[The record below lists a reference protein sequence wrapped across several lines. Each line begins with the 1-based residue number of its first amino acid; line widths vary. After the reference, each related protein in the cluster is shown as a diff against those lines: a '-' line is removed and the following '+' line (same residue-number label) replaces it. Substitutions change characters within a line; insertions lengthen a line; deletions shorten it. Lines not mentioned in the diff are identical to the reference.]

1 MNEDYY
7 SNKNIF
13 CNNCRKYGHL
23 FNKCKSPI
31 TSYGVILFRRI
42 DTRDLSGQ
50 GPAFGDRIEYLLIRR
65 KHTLGFIDF
74 MRGKYSVSN
83 RYYIMNMLKQMT
95 REERDSLVSKTFDE
109 LWAKVWND
117 ESVWTHDITLC
128 KKDVELY
135 NSQHRMEENTSRN
148 KFNQLCRG
156 ITISHNNGVG
166 INRRSLYTLGLLVQE
181 ATELYENWT
190 EPEWGFP
197 KGRRNYQENE
207 YECAMREFTE
217 ETGISCNEHLKLV
230 NNMFPLE
237 EIFIGSNYRSYKHKY
252 FLTCLTEPSP
262 KVNTQFVCSEVSKIE
277 WKTLDETLAV
287 LRPYNTEKRKLIK
300 LVDATIRRFYLV

>member
-1 MNEDYY
+1 MNQDYY

-31 TSYGVILFRRI
+31 TSYGVILFRK
-42 DTRDLSGQ
+42 LE
-50 GPAFGDRIEYLLIRR
+50 DRIEYLLIRR

-95 REERDSLVSKTFDE
+95 CHERHDLVSKTFDE
-109 LWAKVWND
+109 LWNKVWND
-117 ESVWTHDITLC
+117 EFSWSHDASLT
-128 KKDVELY
+128 KKDMELY
-135 NSQHRMEENTSRN
+135 NNQHRMEENVSRN
-148 KFNQLCRG
+148 KFFQLSRG
-156 ITISHNNGVG
+156 ITISSNSHNHNGVG
-166 INRRSLYTLGLLVQE
+166 ISHRSVYTLGLLVQE
-181 ATELYENWT
+181 ATELYGNWT

-207 YECAMREFTE
+207 YECAMREFSE
-217 ETGISCNEHLKLV
+217 ETGISCGDHLKLV
-230 NNMFPLE
+230 NNLFPLE
-237 EIFIGSNYRSYKHKY
+237 EVFIGSNYRSYKHKY
-252 FLTCLTEPSP
+252 FLTYQTEPHTP
-262 KVNTQFVCSEVSKIE
+262 MNKQYVCPEVSKID

-287 LRPYNTEKRKLIK
+287 LRPYNTEKRELIK
-300 LVDATIRRFYLV
+300 RVDKAIRQFYLV

>member
-1 MNEDYY
+1 MNQDFY
-7 SNKNIF
+7 SNKSVF

-31 TSYGVILFRRI
+31 TSYGVILFR
-42 DTRDLSGQ
+42 Q
-50 GPAFGDRIEYLLIRR
+50 VQDRIEYLLIRR

-83 RYYIMNMLKQMT
+83 RYYIINMLKQMT
-95 REERDSLVSKTFDE
+95 REERTHLTTHTFDE
-109 LWAKVWND
+109 LWTQVWNG
-117 ESVWTHDITLC
+117 ESVWTHDETLS
-128 KKDVELY
+128 KKEVELY

-156 ITISHNNGVG
+156 ITLSYNNSVG
-166 INRRSLYTLGLLVQE
+166 GRRIFYTLGQLVQE
-181 ATELYENWT
+181 ATELYGEWT

-217 ETGISCNEHLKLV
+217 ETGIPCGENLKLI
-230 NNMFPLE
+230 NNLFPLE

-252 FLTCLTEPSP
+252 FLTCQTDPTP
-262 KVNTQFVCSEVSKIE
+262 IVDTQYVCSEVSKIE

-287 LRPYNTEKRKLIK
+287 LRPYNTEKRKLIQR
-300 LVDATIRRFYLV
+300 VDSAIRRFYLM

>member
-1 MNEDYY
+1 MNQDFY
-7 SNKNIF
+7 SNKSVF

-42 DTRDLSGQ
+42 E
-50 GPAFGDRIEYLLIRR
+50 DRIEYLLIRR

-95 REERDSLVSKTFDE
+95 QDEREQLITKTFDE
-109 LWAKVWND
+109 LWSSVWND
-117 ESVWTHDITLC
+117 EFAWTHDKTLNR
-128 KKDVELY
+128 KDVELY
-135 NSQHRMEENTSRN
+135 NNQHRVEEITSRN
-148 KFNQLCRG
+148 KFHQLCRG
-156 ITISHNNGVG
+156 ISISYHNH
-166 INRRSLYTLGLLVQE
+166 NRGAYTLRQLVQE
-181 ATELYENWT
+181 ATDLYENWT

-207 YECAMREFTE
+207 FECAMREFAE
-217 ETGISCNEHLKLV
+217 ETGISCGNNLKLV
-230 NNMFPLE
+230 NNLFPLE

-252 FLTCLTEPSP
+252 FLTCQTEPTP
-262 KVNTQFVCSEVSKIE
+262 QVDTRYVCSEVSKIA

-287 LRPYNTEKRKLIK
+287 FRSYNTEKRELIK
-300 LVDATIRRFYLV
+300 RVDATLRRFYLV